1 MRRRHE
7 RGQDGVPL
15 AATQRGS
22 REAAAR
28 PPPPTPRT
36 GPQAVGVPAPIPR
49 GRGDSPPSPGPRE
62 EPERGPPPRPS
73 RRLPQELGRTSEP
86 ARTRQDA
93 AQIAPSEG
101 GRARTGVVWGATP
114 PMDRMTLVTPAL
126 LPAQGRQRD
135 GTRQSDPPP
144 YRPLLAAQTGGTAH
158 APPPPRLPPAHERHG
173 PAPRHAAPTGR
184 ADQGDRVGP
193 PHPHARAHST
203 WIADPNSTPS
213 GRAVGGGGAP
223 DPRRP
228 SQRWKAAPPGTLFR
242 HLHNPKPSR
251 GKPGPDRP
259 PPQARQTEQ
268 GTGAGHAE
276 GHGPRGTALP
286 APSAGTAR
294 GAHATPPRGG
304 GSGHRESASAHTR
317 KGHAGTT
324 RRATGPST
332 RNAQT
337 AWNGVPASEG
347 KGHPDG
353 TARHT
358 QRGTPGAGR
367 GKRERHNTRYR
378 PKPPEPAASA
388 AHTRTGHCT
397 CQGSSGAQRHVPTPR
412 LGSLRASPRGSNWRQ
427 TSSTGQAAP
436 APRATTHQGG
446 DAVGKRPQ
454 PRTRIDA
461 LIGDW
466 RNGEAGE
473 GRGSEPC
480 EPGGLR
486 HQAGGA
492 SWRAPH

>member
-1 MRRRHE
+1 MGSGLQGPPGERPAGRPSTPPPRGGSATPTARARRRGVRRQHK
-7 RGQDGVPL
+7 GGHDGVPR
-15 AATQRGS
+15 AATGRGS

-28 PPPPTPRT
+28 PPPQPPT
-36 GPQAVGVPAPIPR
+36 GPQAAGAPAPTPR
-49 GRGDSPPSPGPRE
+49 GRGDGPPSPRPRE

-73 RRLPQELGRTSEP
+73 RRLPQEPRRTSEP
-86 ARTRQDA
+86 APTRQDA

-101 GRARTGVVWGATP
+101 GRARTGVVPGATP
-114 PMDRMTLVTPAL
+114 PMDRTTPVTPAL

-144 YRPLLAAQTGGTAH
+144 CRPSPAAQTGGTAH
-158 APPPPRLPPAHERHG
+158 PPPPPARPPAHERHG

-193 PHPHARAHST
+193 PHPHARADST
-203 WIADPNSTPS
+203 WVADPNSPPN

-228 SQRWKAAPPGTLFR
+228 SQQWKAPPPGTPFR
-242 HLHNPKPSR
+242 QPHNPKPSR
-251 GKPGPDRP
+251 GEPGRTA
-259 PPQARQTEQ
+259 PPQAQQAEQ

-276 GHGPRGTALP
+276 AHGPLGTALP

-304 GSGHRESASAHTR
+304 GGGRRESTSAHKR

-332 RNAQT
+332 RKAQT

-358 QRGTPGAGR
+358 QRGTRGAGR
-367 GKRERHNTRYR
+367 GKRERHNTRHR
-378 PKPPEPAASA
+378 PEPPKPAASA
-388 AHTRTGHCT
+388 AHTRTGRCT
-397 CQGSSGAQRHVPTPR
+397 RQGSSGAQRHAPTPR
-412 LGSLRASPRGSNWRQ
+412 LGSLRASPRGSHWRQ
-427 TSSTGQAAP
+427 ASSTGPAAP
-436 APRATTHQGG
+436 APLGTTH
-446 DAVGKRPQ
+446 
-454 PRTRIDA
+454 
-461 LIGDW
+461 
-466 RNGEAGE
+466 
-473 GRGSEPC
+473 
-480 EPGGLR
+480 
-486 HQAGGA
+486 
-492 SWRAPH
+492 